1 VEAAP
6 LRYLAPVHLVSLIAV
21 VVLAVGAVAQAPV
34 HADEL
39 DRYLERQRQV
49 YQIPAIVV
57 GVIRAGQ
64 LVDSRASGLANIE
77 LNVPARAQHVFE
89 IGSISKQFTSY
100 AILMLYEQGKVDL
113 RAPVGR
119 YLTDLPE
126 RWGAPTLH
134 QLMSHTS
141 GLPDFEEA
149 FDYGVYR
156 ETPSDGDF
164 LKRLVD
170 LPIEAR
176 PGQKWSYANT
186 NYWLLARV
194 IEKVGG
200 LTYAQ
205 YMQERIFTPLGMTS
219 TRSALPSQILIGR
232 AAGYRL
238 VDGHLENRDA
248 IQPHTGRGL
257 GDIASTVADM
267 ARWEQEQRQ
276 PRLLKPETV
285 RLSQQAVTLAD
296 GSATTYG
303 YGWMTDQI
311 LPVPTLQH
319 SGQTAG
325 FAADFVRVPSRD
337 LAIVLF
343 ANLYGAP
350 TSAATGI
357 LRLVEPGLSGPPLV
371 AAANPDARHA
381 KRVREFA
388 ATAAQDRSGWREEW
402 FTTELWQQIK
412 PNLQEIEATYR
423 LRGALQS
430 VTAVG
435 PDGVQDRTKPSYRVV
450 FENMTRVIAFEF
462 DEQGRIKSIQSE
474 DE

>member
-1 VEAAP
+1 
-6 LRYLAPVHLVSLIAV
+6 LRYLGAVRLVSLIAV
-21 VVLAVGAVAQAPV
+21 VVLAVGAVSQAAV

-49 YQIPAIVV
+49 YQIPAVVV

-64 LVDSRASGLANIE
+64 LVDSRASGVANIE

-164 LKRLVD
+164 LKRLID
-170 LPIEAR
+170 LPIEAE

-219 TRSALPSQILIGR
+219 TRSALPSQVFIGR

-319 SGQTAG
+319 TGQTGG
-325 FAADFVRVPSRD
+325 FVADFVRVPSRD
-337 LAIVLF
+337 LAIVFF

-350 TSAATGI
+350 SSAATGI

-388 ATAAQDRSGWREEW
+388 ATAAQAGSGWREEW

>member
-1 VEAAP
+1 
-6 LRYLAPVHLVSLIAV
+6 LRYLGAVRLVSLIAV

-49 YQIPAIVV
+49 YQIPAVVV

-77 LNVPARAQHVFE
+77 LNVSASAQHVFE
-89 IGSISKQFTSY
+89 IGSISKQFTAY

-156 ETPSDGDF
+156 ETPSDADF
-164 LKRLVD
+164 LKRLLD
-170 LPIEAR
+170 LPIEAG
-176 PGQKWSYANT
+176 PGQKWSYSNT

-194 IEKVGG
+194 IEKVSE

-219 TRSALPSQILIGR
+219 TRTALPSQILIGR

-238 VDGHLENRDA
+238 VDDRLENREA
-248 IQPHTGRGL
+248 IQSHTGRGL

-276 PRLLKPETV
+276 PRLLKPDTV
-285 RLSQQAVTLAD
+285 QLSQQAVTLAD

-311 LPVPTLQH
+311 LSVPTLQH
-319 SGQTAG
+319 DGQTAG
-325 FAADFVRVPSRD
+325 FVADFARVPSHD
-337 LAIVLF
+337 LAVVLF
-343 ANLYGAP
+343 ANRYGAP
-350 TSAATGI
+350 SSAARI

-371 AAANPDARHA
+371 AAESPDARQA
-381 KRVREFA
+381 ERVRELA
-388 ATAAQDRSGWREEW
+388 ATAVQARSGWGEEW

-412 PNLQEIEATYR
+412 PNLQEIEAAYR
-423 LRGALQS
+423 RRGALQS

-435 PDGVQDRTKPSYRVV
+435 PDGVQDRSKPSYRVV

-462 DEQGRIKSIQSE
+462 DELGRIKSMRSE